1 MDRPD
6 IVRQLRHKAPTAP
19 AGGSMG
25 QGQVLCVPAIQTVLI
40 PLVAVAFL
48 VARGI
53 LAGVGLVLRHRRL
66 HAGVGRRHTPAALVG
81 TPDTT
86 QEALPLPSLSPTQQN
101 FYRPNKMSKTLRSLI
116 YVLAVLVAGTMVW
129 SMYST
134 STVVLVLVFSSTYQ
148 YYTMNAID
156 QFSE

>member
-1 MDRPD
+1 
-6 IVRQLRHKAPTAP
+6 
-19 AGGSMG
+19 MG

-81 TPDTT
+81 TREHAPRT
-86 QEALPLPSLSPTQQN
+86 
-101 FYRPNKMSKTLRSLI
+101 NKRSQ
-116 YVLAVLVAGTMVW
+116 
-129 SMYST
+129 
-134 STVVLVLVFSSTYQ
+134 VVLW
-148 YYTMNAID
+148 
-156 QFSE
+156 